1 MPDIKIDLPRNPR
14 YRIFK
19 HNGRWH
25 AVDTRTGIRLAN
37 RATWTSAIRA
47 VNQKI
52 AAGRREL
59 ARVTSGDYALAAG
72 GHR

>member
-1 MPDIKIDLPRNPR
+1 MPDIRIDLPLHPR

-37 RATWTSAIRA
+37 RATWISALRA
-47 VNQKI
+47 VDRKI

-59 ARVTSGDYALAAG
+59 ARVTRGDFALAAG